1 MNTMYRNKLDDK
13 KDIGGY
19 EQVIEKFKGSGTGI
33 LTEEAYKKVK
43 DSNYKR
49 QMDRVINDLK
59 LDDDNII
66 LKEIKEADKGLES
79 CTWDKVVKEKIDG
92 CAVFNLMP
100 KQLLHVHN
108 KVGLSVDELYEVIN
122 IINTSSG
129 EDSPADE
136 EDNTNH
142 EKEQDVL
149 IKNNINKIGFVTDC
163 SGDHL
168 KYLMY
173 GKQYAKVKTKIDN
186 SKFVEFNKDL
196 YKDQLMFAKKPI
208 KTEEWKLFTNIF
220 IKMEPLF
227 HIEEF
232 YFEYH
237 KKFFEECL
245 KNNIEYIEMRVGFE
259 ELVALEN
266 WGHEKLTALRTGF
279 KPEHYFYH
287 RELMLKSSPI
297 SPDCGF
303 LGQINEAAKA
313 ANYYKNNPNSVKIIL
328 TANRNRPQ
336 LRENPKFKDNI
347 GKKIDTAIAIKN
359 GIGSKI
365 DKDISNMII
374 GFDLVSEEKEREGL
388 TNDFSD
394 VIYDKFGDYEIET
407 IEEHRQENEILK
419 KLKGNN
425 RTNLIRYFLHA
436 GESIKDI
443 LPKNSNSYA
452 KSYDNAITAPICS
465 RHRIGHGFKMGVWY
479 DSKKAQGNFKC
490 PIPQN
495 ADDRQKGNL
504 ISDYI
509 LYGNAADGDKEQNI
523 IKRNHIN
530 NQEIYIRSDAVYE
543 PVLEICPISNYM
555 LGYVDDIGKHPAIN
569 LMEAGNFTVICND
582 DPQIFNNPGL
592 SYDYAVMYHG
602 LTKAFNESEEKA
614 YNLLKLSSFLG
625 FFYKEMSD
633 YYYRQ
638 GDGEIWVV
646 NNNLKA
652 GEQTDYNNETEYA
665 IYNRAKKSFIDKW
678 KKYADTLKGQNIAYS
693 VMDCAAFTGNLHTK
707 AQKP

>member
-1 MNTMYRNKLDDK
+1 M
-13 KDIGGY
+13 
-19 EQVIEKFKGSGTGI
+19 
-33 LTEEAYKKVK
+33 
-43 DSNYKR
+43 
-49 QMDRVINDLK
+49 
-59 LDDDNII
+59 
-66 LKEIKEADKGLES
+66 
-79 CTWDKVVKEKIDG
+79 
-92 CAVFNLMP
+92 
-100 KQLLHVHN
+100 
-108 KVGLSVDELYEVIN
+108 
-122 IINTSSG
+122 
-129 EDSPADE
+129 
-136 EDNTNH
+136 
-142 EKEQDVL
+142 
-149 IKNNINKIGFVTDC
+149 
-163 SGDHL
+163 
-168 KYLMY
+168 
-173 GKQYAKVKTKIDN
+173 
-186 SKFVEFNKDL
+186 
-196 YKDQLMFAKKPI
+196 
-208 KTEEWKLFTNIF
+208 
-220 IKMEPLF
+220 
-227 HIEEF
+227 
-232 YFEYH
+232 
-237 KKFFEECL
+237 
-245 KNNIEYIEMRVGFE
+245 
-259 ELVALEN
+259 
-266 WGHEKLTALRTGF
+266 
-279 KPEHYFYH
+279 
-287 RELMLKSSPI
+287 
-297 SPDCGF
+297 
-303 LGQINEAAKA
+303 
-313 ANYYKNNPNSVKIIL
+313 
-328 TANRNRPQ
+328 
-336 LRENPKFKDNI
+336 
-347 GKKIDTAIAIKN
+347 
-359 GIGSKI
+359 
-365 DKDISNMII
+365 
-374 GFDLVSEEKEREGL
+374 
-388 TNDFSD
+388 
-394 VIYDKFGDYEIET
+394 
-407 IEEHRQENEILK
+407 
-419 KLKGNN
+419 KGNN